1 MRSCQMHTLGAIIT
15 LQMLMSTPSTRNWSE
30 WLRLHIFPPSY
41 PCRPLL
47 QLFGSDWM
55 CINAYVMVLVYNAC
69 FWIVCWK
76 LWFTIA
82 SLVYSLVSCCPV
94 RPSIAA
100 NCGDRQLLRSLTTAC
115 GHRSHT
121 SQVIT
126 PSPSSHTYAQVLT
139 LKRIDYYLPAPTN
152 VAGSLSESSSHTP
165 YILL

>member
-1 MRSCQMHTLGAIIT
+1 MFVLYCLVKMRSCQMHTFDKGTLGVIIT
-15 LQMLMSTPSTRNWSE
+15 LQMLMSTPSTRNWCE
-30 WLRLHIFPPSY
+30 WLRLHIFPLSY

-55 CINAYVMVLVYNAC
+55 CINAYVMVLAYNAC

-100 NCGDRQLLRSLTTAC
+100 NCGDRQLLSSITIAC
-115 GHRSHT
+115 EQRSHT

-126 PSPSSHTYAQVLT
+126 PSPSSHTYMHKSLFWGGLIIT
-139 LKRIDYYLPAPTN
+139 CLPRQM
-152 VAGSLSESSSHTP
+152 
-165 YILL
+165 